1 MTMATR
7 IVVMNNGS
15 IQQVGT
21 PQQVYEVPR
30 NVFVAGFIGSPAA

>member
-21 PQQVYEVPR
+21 PQQVYEALGTFSSPGSLAVP
-30 NVFVAGFIGSPAA
+30 P